1 MLPTDCK
8 KTLLPFLCPLFSGC
22 APSVLCSLFHSC
34 GSGAA
39 RRPGRGSWRAEAWL
53 LACAEGWSGSCRARR
68 AGAGAA
74 ARAGLAAVA
83 GGPQRAEVLRGAGE
97 RVPRERGLAA
107 GSERD
112 GGRATGLASR

>member
-1 MLPTDCK
+1 MPG
-8 KTLLPFLCPLFSGC
+8 LCAG
-22 APSVLCSLFHSC
+22 V
-34 GSGAA
+34 
-39 RRPGRGSWRAEAWL
+39 
-53 LACAEGWSGSCRARR
+53 
-68 AGAGAA
+68 GAGAA

-112 GGRATGLASR
+112 GG

>member
-22 APSVLCSLFHSC
+22 APSVLYSIRA
-34 GSGAA
+34 GAGQRAGLGAGAGA
-39 RRPGRGSWRAEAWL
+39 RRPGSWRTQRAGAVPGL
-53 LACAEGWSGSCRARR
+53 CAGV
-68 AGAGAA
+68 GAGAA

-83 GGPQRAEVLRGAGE
+83 SGAQRAEVLRGAGE

-112 GGRATGLASR
+112 GG